1 MSDTEFSQLR
11 RRPTQAYT
19 LAPQKLIVPA
29 HALAVTLEV
38 LRKCV
43 RLETCCFWYGTGDR
57 GASEVRVAAVVV
69 PRQRQTWGNYQ
80 VSVEGIRAMSEH
92 VSPYGLRNLAQVHSH
107 PGDNVEHSSYD
118 DEMANSRKALSLVF
132 PRYGHWNSG
141 WPAGVGVHEFQNGYW
156 HLLRDSDAAK
166 RVSVQQGAPVTLID
180 CR

>member
-11 RRPTQAYT
+11 RRPTQSYT
-19 LAPQKLIVPA
+19 LATQKLIVPA

-38 LRKCV
+38 LSQCA

-57 GASEVRVAAVVV
+57 GAREVRVTAVVV

-80 VSVEGIRAMSEH
+80 VSVEAVREMSERL
-92 VSPYGLRNLAQVHSH
+92 SPYGLRNLAQVHSH

-132 PRYGHWNSG
+132 PRYGHWNRR
-141 WPAGVGVHEFQNGYW
+141 WPAGVGVHEFQGGYW
-156 HLLRDSDAAK
+156 HLLGDSDAAK
-166 RVSVQQGAPVTLID
+166 RVSVQQGAQVTLID